1 MKPISYKNRIAS
13 NYIGATASLILFVFA
28 LIYCIIEASIYHN
41 IDRQLHTAC
50 IKHTQEVTIEN
61 GKIRFINKSEWEER
75 EHLEADVTPL
85 FIEVRDKNGKLCD
98 KSPNLKSESLSFDYE
113 KTRQKA
119 YNTRLNNQLIRA
131 KILPIIHN
139 YTVEGYIVAALP
151 IAGQLQTL
159 HILRTILLTSFP
171 FLLIVLYFIARY
183 LAGKSIQPVNII
195 TRKARTIQRDSL
207 NQRIP
212 IPVRKDELYEL
223 VMAINDL
230 LDRIENSMQRE
241 KQFTADAAHQLKT
254 PLAVLKGTLE
264 VLVRKNR
271 SEQEYKQ
278 TIQETVLEINRMGTI
293 VDQLLLLARFDSTHY
308 TQQQTVV
315 SLVSLM
321 DDIIQRFSQQINEKN
336 LVINFVPEQNLDLQT
351 DPFLIDIIFENLISN
366 AIKYSPVGGTVE
378 IELPDDENDFIFSI
392 KDEGIGIDP
401 EEQQKI
407 FNPFYRSQQA
417 INTRERGDGLGLSIV
432 QKACELLG
440 FQLFIE
446 SKPNKG
452 TQISIR
458 FDKSV

>member
-1 MKPISYKNRIAS
+1 
-13 NYIGATASLILFVFA
+13 
-28 LIYCIIEASIYHN
+28 
-41 IDRQLHTAC
+41 
-50 IKHTQEVTIEN
+50 
-61 GKIRFINKSEWEER
+61 
-75 EHLEADVTPL
+75 
-85 FIEVRDKNGKLCD
+85 
-98 KSPNLKSESLSFDYE
+98 
-113 KTRQKA
+113 
-119 YNTRLNNQLIRA
+119 
-131 KILPIIHN
+131 
-139 YTVEGYIVAALP
+139 
-151 IAGQLQTL
+151 
-159 HILRTILLTSFP
+159 
-171 FLLIVLYFIARY
+171 
-183 LAGKSIQPVNII
+183 
-195 TRKARTIQRDSL
+195 
-207 NQRIP
+207 
-212 IPVRKDELYEL
+212 
-223 VMAINDL
+223 
-230 LDRIENSMQRE
+230 
-241 KQFTADAAHQLKT
+241 
-254 PLAVLKGTLE
+254 
-264 VLVRKNR
+264 
-271 SEQEYKQ
+271 
-278 TIQETVLEINRMGTI
+278 
-293 VDQLLLLARFDSTHY
+293 
-308 TQQQTVV
+308 
-315 SLVSLM
+315 M